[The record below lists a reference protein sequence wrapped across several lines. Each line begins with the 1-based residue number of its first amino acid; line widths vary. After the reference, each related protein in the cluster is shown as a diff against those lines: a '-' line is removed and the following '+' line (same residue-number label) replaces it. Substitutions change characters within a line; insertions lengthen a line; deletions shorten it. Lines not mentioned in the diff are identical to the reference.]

1 MTESEKLA
9 LLEELFEL
17 EEGELTPEMLLEE
30 IDSYDSMSR
39 LSLIVMMEDEF
50 GAKLDGADIKTLKT
64 IGDILNRM
72 EK

>member
-1 MTESEKLA
+1 MTEREKLA

-17 EEGELTPEMLLEE
+17 EEGELTPE
-30 IDSYDSMSR
+30 
-39 LSLIVMMEDEF
+39 
-50 GAKLDGADIKTLKT
+50 LDGADIKTLKT

>member
-1 MTESEKLA
+1 MTEREKLA

-50 GAKLDGADIKTLKT
+50 GAK
-64 IGDILNRM
+64 
-72 EK
+72 